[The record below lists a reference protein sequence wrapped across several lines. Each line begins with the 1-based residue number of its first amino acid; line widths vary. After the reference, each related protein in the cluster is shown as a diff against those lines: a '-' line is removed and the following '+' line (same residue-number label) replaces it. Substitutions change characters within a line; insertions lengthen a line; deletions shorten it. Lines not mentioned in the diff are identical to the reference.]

1 MTIPLFDLPD
11 LRAKE
16 LASIV
21 ALAEYGSFVAA
32 AAHLKT
38 SQPALTRT
46 VKRVERALG
55 VELFTRSTRRVEITQ
70 AGKEFVAVA
79 ARVLHDL
86 QHSVRS
92 MTGVSRDR
100 AGAVTISTFSGFAVR
115 TMPDVV
121 CRYRQTRPAVE
132 IRVREGS
139 QTEVIEDV
147 RNGVADVGVS
157 YVDALPDNLS
167 AEALVREPI
176 CAMIPSGHALA
187 RRKRLRLIDL
197 HDAELIGPP
206 GGSFLRRQIDPAA
219 ADSGCVLRYGVL
231 VDRLISIVAYVRAGA
246 GIGLVPAGVLPPRP
260 WKGFEVC
267 ELTDPALAVSVGLIT
282 LPGKYLTPP
291 VVDMVALIREAMRP
305 PVP

>member
-1 MTIPLFDLPD
+1 MSSFDLPD

-21 ALAEYGSFVAA
+21 ALSEYGSFVAA

-92 MTGVSRDR
+92 MSAVAREG
-100 AGAVTISTFSGFAVR
+100 AGTVTISTFSGFAVR

-121 CRYRQTRPAVE
+121 SRYRQARPAVE
-132 IRVREGS
+132 IRVREGG
-139 QTEVIEDV
+139 QADVIDDV

-167 AEALVREPI
+167 AEALLREPI
-176 CAMIPSGHALA
+176 CAMIPSGHTLA
-187 RRKRLRLIDL
+187 RRKRLRLVDL
-197 HDAELIGPP
+197 HDSELIGTPS
-206 GGSFLRRQIDPAA
+206 GSFLRRQIDPAVME
-219 ADSGCVLRYGVL
+219 SGCVLRYGVL
-231 VDRLISIVAYVRAGA
+231 VDRLVTIVAYVRAGV
-246 GIGLVPAGVLPPRP
+246 GVGLVPAGVLPPRP
-260 WKGFEVC
+260 WRGFEVC

-282 LPGKYLTPP
+282 LPGKYFTPAL
-291 VVDMVALIREAMRP
+291 VDMVALIRKAMRP
-305 PVP
+305 PAA